1 MRCLRPGKILQGA
14 ALAPRVTQAGSLRCT
29 CGSARTALSTRVQHS
44 VCDAERALSGA
55 GAGAQ
60 LKILACN
67 ISGGCLVGDIL
78 VNGSPV
84 SPKEFRKQSA
94 VVWQSDVLLATATVR
109 LCAGGLHHALAC
121 TSATPRNWHLRRRC
135 VEPLRQH

>member
-1 MRCLRPGKILQGA
+1 M
-14 ALAPRVTQAGSLRCT
+14 
-29 CGSARTALSTRVQHS
+29 
-44 VCDAERALSGA
+44 
-55 GAGAQ
+55 Q

-109 LCAGGLHHALAC
+109 SCMLGLHHALAR
-121 TSATPRNWHLRRRC
+121 TGAMLRKRHSRNRC
-135 VEPLRQH
+135 FECLRQHWAEACKPYDVLAL